1 MKRFAHQH
9 DDHGAMFH
17 ANTGHMSPVPHQHM
31 NADHGHAGNGHAAM
45 VTDFRNR
52 FWISMILTVPILA
65 LSPLVQDLLGLR
77 ERLAFRGESYVL
89 FGLSAVVYLYCGR
102 PFLKG
107 IHGELRARQPGMM
120 TLIAV
125 AISTAFFYSSAVVF
139 GLPGTVFFW
148 ELATLVDVMLLGHW
162 LEMKSVMGASRALEA
177 LVQLLPA
184 TAHRLKSNDDAED
197 VPIAELRP
205 GDRVLVKP
213 GERVP
218 IDGVITKG
226 YSSFNES
233 MLTGES
239 RPVEKT
245 EGQEA
250 VGGAVNGEGAV
261 TVVVRK
267 TGDQTYLA
275 QVIALVQ
282 QAQEARSR
290 TQDLANRAA
299 LWLTYIAL
307 SVGGAT
313 LVAWLGFGFGFDYAI
328 ERMAT
333 VMVIACPHAL
343 GLAVPLVVA
352 VSTRLTAQ
360 SGLLIRDRAA
370 FERAHNLGAALFD
383 KTGTLT
389 EGRFGIVGVV
399 TLSDLSESEIL
410 AWAAGLESQSEH
422 PIAQGVMRGTKERG
436 ITPKRVQ
443 DFKNLPGQGAEAVIE
458 GHSVRVVSPDYVRR
472 RGLDAR
478 NKRIEELSDEGHT
491 VVYLLIDDK
500 PVGAIALADVIRKES
515 FDAIARL
522 KAMGIRCLMITG
534 DAMAVAKSVSAQLG
548 LDDYFAEV
556 LPHQKLEKVREVKAR
571 GVTVAMIGDG
581 VNDAPAL
588 VESDLGIAIGAG
600 TEVAVESADV
610 VLVRSD
616 PRDVFAIVA
625 LSRATYRKIV
635 QNLLWAT
642 GYNIVAIPLAAGV
655 AYPWGIVISPAVGAA
670 LMSASTIIV
679 AINAQLLARAR
690 TLVPSAGSTA
700 TQPRK

>member
-1 MKRFAHQH
+1 M
-9 DDHGAMFH
+9 
-17 ANTGHMSPVPHQHM
+17 
-31 NADHGHAGNGHAAM
+31 
-45 VTDFRNR
+45 
-52 FWISMILTVPILA
+52 
-65 LSPLVQDLLGLR
+65 
-77 ERLAFRGESYVL
+77 
-89 FGLSAVVYLYCGR
+89 
-102 PFLKG
+102 
-107 IHGELRARQPGMM
+107 
-120 TLIAV
+120 
-125 AISTAFFYSSAVVF
+125 
-139 GLPGTVFFW
+139 
-148 ELATLVDVMLLGHW
+148 
-162 LEMKSVMGASRALEA
+162 
-177 LVQLLPA
+177 
-184 TAHRLKSNDDAED
+184 
-197 VPIAELRP
+197 
-205 GDRVLVKP
+205 
-213 GERVP
+213 
-218 IDGVITKG
+218 ITKG
-226 YSSFNES
+226 YSSFNEA

-250 VGGAVNGEGAV
+250 LGGAVNGEGAV

-275 QVIALVQ
+275 QVIALVK
-282 QAQEARSR
+282 QAQETRSR
-290 TQDLANRAA
+290 TQDLADRAA

-313 LVAWLGFGFGFDYAI
+313 LVAWLFFGFGFDYAI

-389 EGRFGIVGVV
+389 EGRFGIVAVV
-399 TLSDLSESEIL
+399 TLSDSSENEIL

-422 PIAQGVMRGTKERG
+422 PIAQGVVRGAKERSV
-436 ITPKRVQ
+436 TPKPVQ
-443 DFKNLPGQGAEAVIE
+443 DFKNLPGQGAEAMIE
-458 GHSVRVVSPDYVRR
+458 GHSVGVVSPDYVRK

-478 NKRIEELSDEGHT
+478 NERIKELGDEGNT

-500 PVGAIALADVIRKES
+500 PAGAIALADIIRKES

-534 DAMAVAKSVSAQLG
+534 DAIAVAKSVAARLG

-556 LPHQKLEKVREVKAR
+556 LPHQKLEKVREVKR
-571 GVTVAMIGDG
+571 SGVTVAMIGDG

-600 TEVAVESADV
+600 TEVAIESADV

-616 PRDVFAIVA
+616 PRDVFAVVA

-655 AYPWGIVISPAVGAA
+655 AYPWGVVISPAVGAA

-690 TLVPSAGSTA
+690 TLVGSTSSIA
-700 TQPRK
+700 TQPGK

>member
-1 MKRFAHQH
+1 
-9 DDHGAMFH
+9 
-17 ANTGHMSPVPHQHM
+17 
-31 NADHGHAGNGHAAM
+31 
-45 VTDFRNR
+45 
-52 FWISMILTVPILA
+52 MILTVPVLA
-65 LSPLVQDLLGLR
+65 LSPPIQDFFGLR
-77 ERLAFRGESYVL
+77 ERLAFSGESYVL
-89 FGLSAVVYLYCGR
+89 LGLSAVVYLYCGW

-107 IHGELRARQPGMM
+107 IHDELGARRPGMM

-139 GLPGTVFFW
+139 GLRGTVFFW

-162 LEMKSVMGASRALEA
+162 LEMKSVIGASRALET

-197 VPIAELRP
+197 VPIAELRL

-218 IDGVITKG
+218 VDGVITTG
-226 YSSFNES
+226 SSSFNES

-239 RPVEKT
+239 GPVEKA

-250 VGGAVNGEGAV
+250 VGGSVNGEGAV

-267 TGDQTYLA
+267 IGDETYLA
-275 QVIALVQ
+275 QVIALVK
-282 QAQEARSR
+282 QAQETRSR
-290 TQDLANRAA
+290 TQDLADRAA

-307 SVGGAT
+307 SAGGAT

-352 VSTRLTAQ
+352 VSTRLSAQ
-360 SGLLIRDRAA
+360 SGLLIRHRAA
-370 FERAHNLGAALFD
+370 FERAHNLGVALFD

-389 EGRFGIVGVV
+389 EGRFGIVRVV

-410 AWAAGLESQSEH
+410 ARAAGIESQSEH
-422 PIAQGVMRGTKERG
+422 PIAQGVMRGAEERRVR
-436 ITPKRVQ
+436 PKPVES
-443 DFKNLPGQGAEAVIE
+443 FKNLPGQGAEAVIE
-458 GHSVRVVSPDYVRR
+458 GHSVRVVSPDYARK
-472 RGLDAR
+472 RGLDAQ
-478 NKRIEELSDEGHT
+478 NNRIEELGDDGNT

-500 PVGAIALADVIRKES
+500 PVGAIVLADVIRKES
-515 FDAIARL
+515 FDAIVRL
-522 KAMGIRCLMITG
+522 KAMGIRCMMITG
-534 DAMAVAKSVSAQLG
+534 DAMAVAKSVAARLG

-556 LPHQKLEKVREVKAR
+556 LPHQKLEKVRELRTR
-571 GVTVAMIGDG
+571 GLTVAMIGDG

-625 LSRATYRKIV
+625 LSRATYSKIV

-655 AYPWGIVISPAVGAA
+655 AYPWGIVLNPAVGAA
-670 LMSASTIIV
+670 LMSASTMIV
-679 AINAQLLARAR
+679 AINAELLTRAR
-690 TLVPSAGSTA
+690 NLVA
-700 TQPRK
+700 R

>member
-1 MKRFAHQH
+1 MSHIVHSDMGH
-9 DDHGAMFH
+9 DYMG
-17 ANTGHMSPVPHQHM
+17 
-31 NADHGHAGNGHAAM
+31 HGHAGHDHAAM
-45 VTDFRNR
+45 VTDFRRR
-52 FWISMILTVPILA
+52 FWVSIILTMPVLA
-65 LSPLVQDLLGLR
+65 LSPLIRDLLGLSAT
-77 ERLAFRGESYVL
+77 LTFRGDSYVL
-89 FGLSAVVYLYCGR
+89 LGFSALIYFYCGW

-107 IHGELRARQPGMM
+107 IYDEILARRPGMM

-125 AISTAFFYSSAVVF
+125 AISTAFIYSSAVVF
-139 GLPGTVFFW
+139 GLPGKLFFW
-148 ELATLVDVMLLGHW
+148 ELATLIDVMLLGHW
-162 LEMKSVMGASRALEA
+162 LEMKSVMGASRALET

-184 TAHRLKSNDDAED
+184 TAHRLKADNDDAED

-218 IDGVITKG
+218 VDGAITRG
-226 YSSFNES
+226 RSSFNES

-239 RPVEKT
+239 RPVEKV
-245 EGQEA
+245 EGQEV
-250 VGGAVNGEGAV
+250 VGGAINGEGAV
-261 TVVVRK
+261 TFVVRK
-267 TGDQTYLA
+267 TGDQTYLS
-275 QVIALVQ
+275 QVIALVK
-282 QAQEARSR
+282 QAQETRSR
-290 TQDLANRAA
+290 TQDLANHAA

-352 VSTRLTAQ
+352 VSTRLTAHN
-360 SGLLIRDRAA
+360 GLLIRDRAA
-370 FERAHNLGAALFD
+370 FERAHSLGAALFD

-389 EGRFGIVGVV
+389 EGRFGISGVI
-399 TLSDLSESEIL
+399 TLADLPEGEIL

-422 PIAQGVMRGTKERG
+422 PIAQGILRGAKERG
-436 ITPKRVQ
+436 VQPKLVQ
-443 DFKNLPGQGAEAVIE
+443 EFKSLAGQGAEAIIE
-458 GHSVRVVSPDYVRR
+458 GHSVRVVSPNYVSS
-472 RGLDAR
+472 RGLALR
-478 NKRIEELSDEGHT
+478 NESIRKLGEEGDT
-491 VVYLLIDDK
+491 VVYVLIDDK
-500 PVGAIALADVIRKES
+500 LVGAIALADIIRKES
-515 FDAIARL
+515 FAAVSRL
-522 KAMGIRCLMITG
+522 KAMGIRCMMITG
-534 DAMAVAKSVSAQLG
+534 DAAAVAGSVAAKLG

-556 LPHQKLEKVREVKAR
+556 LPHQKLEKVRELKAR

-625 LSRATYRKIV
+625 LSRATYRKMV

-642 GYNIVAIPLAAGV
+642 GYNIFAIPLAAGV
-655 AYPWGIVISPAVGAA
+655 AYPWGIVISPAIGAA
-670 LMSASTIIV
+670 LMSLSTIIV
-679 AINAQLLARAR
+679 AINAQLLAKADK
-690 TLVPSAGSTA
+690 LVATTGATVSA
-700 TQPRK
+700 

>member
-1 MKRFAHQH
+1 MRPAHQQR
-9 DDHGAMFH
+9 DHGPMRH
-17 ANTGHMSPVPHQHM
+17 ANMGHMSPVAHRHM
-31 NADHGHAGNGHAAM
+31 DMGHGHVGNGHAAM

-52 FWISMILTVPILA
+52 FWFSMILTVPILA

-77 ERLAFRGESYVL
+77 ERLSFRGESYVL
-89 FGLSAVVYLYCGR
+89 FGLSAVVYLYCGW

-107 IHGELRARQPGMM
+107 IRDELTARQPGMM

-148 ELATLVDVMLLGHW
+148 ELTTLVDVMLLGHW

-184 TAHRLKSNDDAED
+184 AAHRLKSNDDVED

-282 QAQEARSR
+282 QAQETRSR

-299 LWLTYIAL
+299 SWLTYIAL
-307 SVGGAT
+307 SVGGVT
-313 LVAWLGFGFGFDYAI
+313 LVSWLSFGFGFDYAI

-389 EGRFGIVGVV
+389 EGRFGIVGVI

-422 PIAQGVMRGTKERG
+422 PIAQGVMRGAKERSV
-436 ITPKRVQ
+436 TPKPVR

-458 GHSVRVVSPDYVRR
+458 GHSVRVVSPDYVRK

-478 NKRIEELSDEGHT
+478 NERIEELGDEGNT

-534 DAMAVAKSVSAQLG
+534 DAMAVAKSVSARLG

-556 LPHQKLEKVREVKAR
+556 LPHQKLEKVRQVKAR

-642 GYNIVAIPLAAGV
+642 GYNIVAIPLAAGM

-690 TLVPSAGSTA
+690 ILVASAGSTA